1 MQRRRFIE
9 AGVLGATTAIA
20 GCGSIAGGGNGD
32 GDGNGNGNGNGGSEG
47 SAPDVVSPLGDVPSG
62 FADGSGVFLTRMN
75 WEWYTG
81 NYKSEISFGAEADA
95 AWSLRVGQETFE
107 NPPEN
112 EILWTPVYGMVYM
125 VTGVLSSL
133 SQYSDVSQVA
143 LEDLG
148 GDQESGEF
156 VESMRS
162 IDEVSLYREPSIVQL
177 TGDIDA
183 EAYASA
189 AGDFVEA
196 DTAHGFTI
204 FNGVD
209 GEPTDTGG
217 LRFAVKDGVA
227 IFSAGRGEDAVGD
240 EAFRAVLATYA
251 NSEDSLGVV
260 DSVQSGSDALDAAPV
275 LVGELAGGEAPTDGT
290 AYDGRALN
298 TLPSADTVLY
308 GFETDGATA
317 EAQVV
322 MSGFADS
329 GPSEDALMDAYS
341 GGEAEY
347 EYSTDGDVAMA
358 SAVWE

>member
-1 MQRRRFIE
+1 M
-9 AGVLGATTAIA
+9 
-20 GCGSIAGGGNGD
+20 D
-32 GDGNGNGNGNGGSEG
+32 
-47 SAPDVVSPLGDVPSG
+47 
-62 FADGSGVFLTRMN
+62 
-75 WEWYTG
+75 WKWYTA
-81 NYKSEISFGAEADA
+81 NYDSEVSFGAEADA

-107 NPPEN
+107 NPPES
-112 EILWTPVYGMVYM
+112 EILWTPVYGMVYL

-133 SQYSDVSQVA
+133 SQYNDVSQVA

-148 GDQESGEF
+148 GDQETGEF

-162 IDEVSLYREPSIVQL
+162 IEEVTLYRDPSIVQL

-209 GEPTDTGG
+209 GGPADTGE

-240 EAFRAVLATYA
+240 EAFRTVLATYE
-251 NSEDSLGVV
+251 NSNDSLGVA
-260 DSVQSGSDALDAAPV
+260 DSIQSGSEALNAAPV

-290 AYDGRALN
+290 AYDGRAIN

-308 GFETDGATA
+308 GLETDGTTA

-322 MSGFADS
+322 MSGFAES
-329 GPSEDALMDAYS
+329 PPSEDSLMGAYS
-341 GGEAEY
+341 GGGAEY
-347 EYSTDGDVAMA
+347 EYSVDGDVAMA